1 VNVKR
6 DEPTGKDAAP
16 ESRRDSI
23 KLGSATTLG
32 VLTGGLS
39 TTLADEVANPASAKR
54 TYDCIVLGPG
64 AMGSACIYQL
74 AKRGASV
81 LGLEQFDIAHVLG
94 SSGGISRQTKVAT
107 YLGGPHGPLIRSP
120 IQPLG
125 RKPRPKRGV
134 SAETL

>member
-1 VNVKR
+1 
-6 DEPTGKDAAP
+6 
-16 ESRRDSI
+16 
-23 KLGSATTLG
+23 
-32 VLTGGLS
+32 LS

-94 SSGGISRQTKVAT
+94 SSGGISRQTKVAP
-107 YLGGPHGPLIRSP
+107 YLGGPHGPLIRRAITIRSP

-134 SAETL
+134 SAETS